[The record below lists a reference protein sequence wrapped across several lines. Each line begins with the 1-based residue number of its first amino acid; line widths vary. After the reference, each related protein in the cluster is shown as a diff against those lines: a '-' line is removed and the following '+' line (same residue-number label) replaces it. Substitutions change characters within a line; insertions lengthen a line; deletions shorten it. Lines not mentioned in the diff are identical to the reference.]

1 MNTKCF
7 ILYSGSRQSSS
18 LSKRQGASRGRADNS
33 EGTSSGKS
41 TTQSSRGRTTEAEA
55 LSSSSAMASEEGEGA
70 RTGGSEETPNPTAGK
85 THFIPISVQP
95 LKNFIAVFCWTI
107 SQAYLEVFSVLATSS
122 GGATASLTSESET
135 EEADM
140 GRLQALLEARG
151 LPSQLFGA
159 LGPRMHQLLHRTMGG
174 GSSK

>member
-1 MNTKCF
+1 MQWHQKRVREQEPGVVKKPQTPQQVKL
-7 ILYSGSRQSSS
+7 ILYQSQCPTPAKLNCCVLLNYFTSLLGS
-18 LSKRQGASRGRADNS
+18 
-33 EGTSSGKS
+33 
-41 TTQSSRGRTTEAEA
+41 
-55 LSSSSAMASEEGEGA
+55 
-70 RTGGSEETPNPTAGK
+70 
-85 THFIPISVQP
+85 F
-95 LKNFIAVFCWTI
+95 
-107 SQAYLEVFSVLATSS
+107 FSVLATSS

>member
-1 MNTKCF
+1 MF
-7 ILYSGSRQSSS
+7 
-18 LSKRQGASRGRADNS
+18 
-33 EGTSSGKS
+33 
-41 TTQSSRGRTTEAEA
+41 
-55 LSSSSAMASEEGEGA
+55 
-70 RTGGSEETPNPTAGK
+70 
-85 THFIPISVQP
+85 FV
-95 LKNFIAVFCWTI
+95 
-107 SQAYLEVFSVLATSS
+107 ATSS

-174 GSSK
+174 GSSKISIKQTVSRNANTCSANSTFRCDYFVS